1 MSDRHP
7 PPSGAGGVAQLE
19 PLVRRVIG
27 ARVADPPTVED
38 LTQETLARIVA
49 ARGRLDASAL
59 GPYAI
64 VTARNLVRSWARTE
78 KRHQRLAPGLV
89 DARRPE
95 DPAEQAMEA
104 EDRRLLAAALDQL
117 SAADREALVAHDVEG
132 VATTDLAAQLGTS
145 PGAVTVRLVRARA
158 RLRVEYLLGL
168 RRAELPTPACKP
180 VLLAL
185 SGGDKRRQR
194 ALGVGEHLLI
204 CPPCAGLSEPLLQ
217 RGRPLAA
224 LWPALGLERAIG
236 WVRHQGREHPVQT
249 AATGAMAVV
258 AVALI
263 ALSLRDEPSRPVLF
277 VPGDP
282 PIELSGSEPLAPY
295 AGREVRAEGAT
306 VESVPT
312 QEGFWVGSSRSDRV
326 WVDLDGGGPIS
337 QPVTPGQRVSFV
349 GRLVANHAELPARL
363 GLAAPADVAQLEGQ
377 GFHISITEE
386 TLQLGGGPEAPQ

>member
-1 MSDRHP
+1 M
-7 PPSGAGGVAQLE
+7 
-19 PLVRRVIG
+19 IG
-27 ARVADPPTVED
+27 ARVADLPTVED
-38 LTQETLARIVA
+38 LTQETLARMLA
-49 ARGRLDASAL
+49 ARSRLDASAL

-78 KRHQRLAPGLV
+78 KRHQRLSPGLA

-104 EDRRLLAAALDQL
+104 EDRRVLAAALDQL
-117 SAADREALVAHDVEG
+117 SPADRDALVAHDVEG
-132 VATTDLAAQLGTS
+132 VATTELAAQLETS
-145 PGAVTVRLVRARA
+145 PGAVTLRLVRARA

-168 RRAELPTPACKP
+168 RRVKLPTPACKP

-185 SGGDKRRQR
+185 SGGETRRQR
-194 ALGVGEHLLI
+194 ALGVGQHLLI
-204 CPPCAGLSEPLLQ
+204 CPPCAALSEPLLQ
-217 RGRPLAA
+217 RRRPLAA
-224 LWPALGLERAIG
+224 LWPAVGLERAIG
-236 WVRHQGREHPVQT
+236 WVRRRAREHPAQT
-249 AATGAMAVV
+249 AATGAVAVV
-258 AVALI
+258 AVTLI
-263 ALSLRDEPSRPVLF
+263 ALSVRDEPSRPVLF

-282 PIELSGSEPLAPY
+282 PIALSGSEPLAPH

-326 WVDLDGGGPIS
+326 WVDLDGGGAIS

-349 GRLVANHAELPARL
+349 GRLVANHAELPAQL
-363 GLAAPADVAQLEGQ
+363 GLTAPADVAQLEAQ

-386 TLQLGGGPEAPQ
+386 TLRLGPGP